1 MRKLHF
7 ISLVLVS
14 ILSTNLF
21 AQKDITFSHVE
32 PPFWW
37 AGMKESELQIMFHNE
52 TTDFTNYKVSLD
64 YPGAKIKEVT
74 IPENP
79 HFIFVTLDIANAKAG
94 VLSFLFTEGKK
105 KFKYAYTLKEREN
118 KTKALGVTSADV
130 VYLIMPDRFA
140 NGDPT
145 NDNIKGM
152 HEGLER
158 DKPFG
163 RHGGDIKGI
172 NDHLDYI
179 EDLGVTALWLNP
191 VLENNQEK
199 GSYHGYAITDLYTVD
214 RRFGSNDT
222 YKNFIE
228 NSHQKGIKVIQD
240 MVMNHIGLGHWF
252 MKDMPTKDWVHQFPE
267 FTQTN
272 FRAHVIS
279 DPYKSSSD
287 SVKMSNGWFVKDMP
301 DVNQSNPLF
310 ARYLIQNSIWWIEF
324 AGIDGIRQDTHPYPD
339 KNFMADWINAIVAEY
354 PSFYIVG
361 EVWMGNIP
369 HIAYWQKGVN
379 NKDGYQ
385 PAMPSVTD
393 FPLCFAIAQAL
404 TENAGWETGVG
415 KLYNVLSQDF
425 IYPDANHNLT
435 FVDNHDMT
443 RFFLLVNRDLKK
455 FKQGIGFLLT
465 TRGIPQLYYGTELL
479 MDGDA
484 ASHPDVRKDFPGG
497 WESDAQNAFTAEGRT
512 PEQNEAFDFMRT
524 LLNWRKG
531 EELIHSGKLTH
542 FVPQDD
548 VYVYFRHDND
558 RAVMVLIN
566 GSSKEVNVKTDRFAE
581 ITSNYKTA
589 VDVIT
594 EKEFTSIESLS
605 IGANEILILELK

>member
-1 MRKLHF
+1 MRKLYF
-7 ISLVLVS
+7 ISFLLVS

-37 AGMKESELQIMFHNE
+37 AGMKETELQIMFHNE
-52 TTDFTNYKVSLD
+52 TADFTNYKVSLD
-64 YPGAKIKEVT
+64 YPGVKIKEVT

-79 HFIFVTLDIANAKAG
+79 HFIFVTLDIASAKAG
-94 VLSFLFTEGKK
+94 ILPFLFTEGKK
-105 KFKYAYTLKEREN
+105 KLKYAYTLKEREN
-118 KTKALGVTSADV
+118 KTKAQGVTSADV

-199 GSYHGYAITDLYTVD
+199 GSYHGYAITDLYNVD
-214 RRFGSNDT
+214 RRFGSNET
-222 YKNFIE
+222 YKKFIE
-228 NSHQKGIKVIQD
+228 SSHQKGIKIIQD

-252 MKDMPTKDWVHQFPE
+252 MKDMPTKDWIHYYPDYV
-267 FTQTN
+267 QTS

-279 DPYKSSSD
+279 DPYKSSAD

-301 DVNQSNPLF
+301 DINQSNPLF
-310 ARYLIQNSIWWIEF
+310 AKYLIQNSIWWVEF

-339 KNFMADWINAIVAEY
+339 KNFISDWINALVKEY

-361 EVWMGNIP
+361 EVWMGSIP
-369 HIAYWQKGVN
+369 HIAYWQKGVD
-379 NKDGYQ
+379 NKDGYK
-385 PAMPSVTD
+385 PALPSVTD
-393 FPLCFAIAQAL
+393 FPLCFAIAQTL
-404 TENAGWETGVG
+404 TEDSGWETGVN

-443 RFFLLVNRDLKK
+443 RFFLLVKRDLKK

-497 WESDAQNAFTAEGRT
+497 WPGDAQNAFTAAGRT
-512 PEQNEAFDFMRT
+512 EEQNEAFDFMRT

-542 FVPQDD
+542 FVPEDD
-548 VYVYFRHDND
+548 VYVYFRHDKD
-558 RAVMVLIN
+558 RAVMVMIN
-566 GSSKEVNVKTDRFAE
+566 GSSKEVNVKTERFAE
-581 ITSNYKTA
+581 ITSRYKSA
-589 VDVIT
+589 ADVLT
-594 EKEFTSIESLS
+594 KKEFASIESLS